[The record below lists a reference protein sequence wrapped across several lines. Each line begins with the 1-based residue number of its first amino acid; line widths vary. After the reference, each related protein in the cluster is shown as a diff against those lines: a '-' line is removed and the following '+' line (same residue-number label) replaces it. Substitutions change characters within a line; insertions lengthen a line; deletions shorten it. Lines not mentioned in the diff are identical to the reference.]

1 MSSRYSPHSL
11 MIEKNLKHYTY
22 APETSLHRVLGD
34 LYRKAVTIC
43 LVVDSN
49 KKLLGVVT
57 ITDLKQAIFKG
68 VDPNTPVR
76 TVMNTSFV
84 SAEVG
89 TPLTKLRKLAMGKTK
104 YKTGIFEK
112 IPILDAR
119 GRLRGLYILPGSQ
132 EELRRTI
139 LVTGGAGY
147 VGSHVCRLLLNKGYK
162 VVVLDKLLFG
172 DAGIRDLLKHKNFR
186 LIKGD
191 ISNIST
197 LIRAVQQADAV
208 IHLAGIVGDPASAL
222 NPLHTMEQN
231 HFATKAFIDVCK
243 HYQIARFIFASS
255 CSIYGANPNLL
266 KEDSELRPVSLYA
279 QSKRYSEFVLLKE
292 VDDNFHP
299 VILRFGTLYGLSPRM
314 RFDLVVNIMTAHAHR
329 HNSIMVDGGTQWRPL
344 VHVEDAA
351 AACIAALEAPLQKV
365 SGQIFN
371 VGDTQENYQI
381 QDIAKAVQGH
391 LPKTLIKQQDTV
403 KDRRDYKVSFT
414 KINQRM
420 GWKVSRALAE
430 GIAEIIAALQ
440 QGKFK
445 QWSTK
450 RYNNYLTL
458 RSVLEDMP

>member
-1 MSSRYSPHSL
+1 
-11 MIEKNLKHYTY
+11 MIEKKLKRYIY

-43 LVVDSN
+43 LVVDSK
-49 KKLLGVVT
+49 KKLLGIVT

-68 VDPNTPVR
+68 VDPNTPVH
-76 TVMNTSFV
+76 TIMNTTFV

-89 TPLTKLRKLAMGKTK
+89 TSLTKLRRLAMGKTK

-112 IPILDAR
+112 IPILDQHST
-119 GRLRGLYILPGSQ
+119 LKGLYILPGSQ
-132 EELRRTI
+132 EELRRTV

-147 VGSHVCRLLLNKGYK
+147 VGSHVCRLLLKKGYK

-172 DAGIRDLLKHKNFR
+172 NAGIRDLLKHKNFK

-197 LIRAVQQADAV
+197 LISAVQQADAV

-243 HYQIARFIFASS
+243 HYQIARFVFASS
-255 CSIYGANPNLL
+255 CSVYGANPGLL
-266 KEDSELRPVSLYA
+266 KEESDLRPVSLYA
-279 QSKRYSEFVLLKE
+279 QSKRYSEFVLLRE
-292 VDDNFHP
+292 ADDNFHP
-299 VILRFGTLYGLSPRM
+299 IILRFGTLYGLSPRM
-314 RFDLVVNIMTAHAHR
+314 RFDLVVNTMTAHAHSR
-329 HNSIMVDGGTQWRPL
+329 KIIMVDGGGQWRPL
-344 VHVEDAA
+344 LHVEDAA
-351 AACIAALEAPLQKV
+351 AACVAALETPLQKV

-391 LPKTLIKQQDTV
+391 LPGTHIHQQDTV
-403 KDRRDYKVSFT
+403 KDRRDYKVSFN
-414 KINQRM
+414 KINHRM
-420 GWKVSRALAE
+420 GWRISRTLTE
-430 GIAEIIAALQ
+430 GIAEIVTTLRKGQ
-440 QGKFK
+440 FK
-445 QWSTK
+445 QWDDK
-450 RYNNYLTL
+450 RYNNYLML
-458 RSVLEDMP
+458 RSVLEDIP